1 MPPFKI
7 LDMKWN
13 FLTIG
18 LFVFCSVTA
27 QNNKQQYPTP
37 EFENEIYYL
46 NKENN
51 SLVRLEKGNSGIKT
65 KLKMGGFAGSES
77 DFVIE
82 NEKSPVQIK
91 EGNSLSFIYF
101 TSESKAEGNVAPDTL
116 SKSDKT
122 GTSALSG
129 WDMMNN
135 PSQTTSLYN
144 AYPDQGTRKVVL
156 QSGSGMRLLG
166 KTRESKK
173 YTFSVR
179 KIRPGYLELVI
190 DKPLPKGEYLFVVM
204 GGFEINLDGSAS
216 LFAFEIV

>member
-1 MPPFKI
+1 MEWKI
-7 LDMKWN
+7 
-13 FLTIG
+13 LTIG
-18 LFVFCSVTA
+18 LFVYCSVSA

-46 NKENN
+46 NKDNN
-51 SLVRLEKGNSGIKT
+51 SLVRLEKGNSGLKT
-65 KLKMGGFAGSES
+65 KLKMGGFAGSEN
-77 DFVIE
+77 DFVIDD
-82 NEKSPVQIK
+82 EKSPVQIK
-91 EGNSLSFIYF
+91 ESNSLSFIYF
-101 TSESKAEGNVAPDTL
+101 TYESQTEAKSGSDTVPKQNKAEA
-116 SKSDKT
+116 
-122 GTSALSG
+122 SAFSG
-129 WDMMNN
+129 WEMMSD
-135 PSQTTSLYN
+135 PSKTTSLYN

-190 DKPLPKGEYLFVVM
+190 DKPLPKGEYVFVVM
-204 GGFEINLDGSAS
+204 GGFEINMDGSAS